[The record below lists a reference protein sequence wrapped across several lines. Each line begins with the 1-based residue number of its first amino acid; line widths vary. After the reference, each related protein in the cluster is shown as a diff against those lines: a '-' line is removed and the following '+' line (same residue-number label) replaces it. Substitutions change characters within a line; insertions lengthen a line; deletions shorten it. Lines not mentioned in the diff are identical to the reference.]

1 MPKSHWIK
9 GSSIGGPGSIVS
21 TYIKRGNPS
30 FGVDTKKP
38 RIFLLLAA
46 AKEGEEL
53 LHSCTITKEEEGG
66 SRAAAPEGRR
76 RRAVAA
82 AGRCLVSGLHLFINL
97 SIKLLITM
105 TMCE

>member
-1 MPKSHWIK
+1 MPKRHWIK
-9 GSSIGGPGSIVS
+9 GPSIGGSGSIVS

-30 FGVDTKKP
+30 FGGDTKKP

-53 LHSCTITKEEEGG
+53 LYCCTITKEEEGG
-66 SRAAAPEGRR
+66 SRAAAAGSRR

-82 AGRCLVSGLHLFINL
+82 TGRCLVSGLHLFINL
-97 SIKLLITM
+97 SIKCAHHDHM
-105 TMCE
+105 